1 MLSLNEIKKLVIDL
15 IFLILSFDVIEFELK
30 EPILTDIQE
39 KITKV
44 KDFIEKNN
52 LKLKELKGGNSLYE
66 LGKKLT

>member
-52 LKLKELKGGNSLYE
+52 LKLKELKGGNSLY
-66 LGKKLT
+66 